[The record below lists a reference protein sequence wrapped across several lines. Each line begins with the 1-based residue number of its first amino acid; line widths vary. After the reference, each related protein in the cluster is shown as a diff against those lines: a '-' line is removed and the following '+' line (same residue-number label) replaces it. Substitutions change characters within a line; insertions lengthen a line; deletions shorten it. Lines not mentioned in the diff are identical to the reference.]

1 MATSLIDADSLLV
14 IDIGTAAT
22 RAILFDVVDGRYR
35 FLAMG
40 TGPTT
45 DIAPYRDAREG
56 VRQAIDQLQSITS
69 RVLVGADENLI
80 IPSTPDGAGVDT
92 CAVIMSNGAPLK
104 MVVVGLLEDVSLESA
119 RRLAST
125 TYTGVVDT
133 ISLNDRRKT
142 EARID
147 LILRLRPD
155 MILVAGGTETGASQS
170 VLKLLEPV
178 GLACYLM
185 PEKQRPEVLYVGNE
199 ALRDEVQSSLK
210 SIVNIHFAPNVRP
223 DLEMERLG
231 PAQVELGNIYR
242 RVRARQTP
250 GVEELDKWAGGK
262 LMPSATAF
270 GRIVHFLSRSYASSK
285 GVLGVDIGAKATTI
299 AAAYEEDLH
308 LGVYP
313 QFSLGNSLAN
323 LLKFT
328 SIGQITRWLT
338 SDTSEDY
345 VKAYLQN
352 KALYPLSIPAGAEDM
367 AIEQAVVRQL
377 MQLALKRSSSGFPAG
392 LNGRSSGLL
401 PWFKIIVASGSA
413 LTKAPTIGQS
423 LLMLLDG
430 LQPVGTATLG
440 LDTNHLAAPLGA
452 AAALNPILT
461 VQVLDSGTF
470 QYLGSVISPVGGSP
484 VGTSVLRVKL
494 QREGGEDTTIEV
506 KQGAL
511 EVLPLSTGKT
521 ATLHLQPLHRYDVGM
536 GGPGRGGRLTV
547 HGGSLGVIIDAR
559 GRPLQLPTD
568 IGRRRDLYRKWLWTL
583 GG

>member
-14 IDIGTAAT
+14 IDIGTSAT

-45 DIAPYRDAREG
+45 DVAPFRDIREG
-56 VRQAIDQLQSITS
+56 VRLALDQLQIITS
-69 RVLVGADENLI
+69 RALVGAEENLI
-80 IPSTPDGAGVDT
+80 IPSTPDGSGVDT
-92 CAVIMSNGAPLK
+92 CAVVMSTGEPLK
-104 MVVVGLLEDVSLESA
+104 MVIVGLLEDVSLESA
-119 RRLAST
+119 RRLAAT
-125 TYTGVVDT
+125 TYTGMVDT

-155 MILVAGGTETGASQS
+155 LILVSGGTENGASQS

-199 ALRDEVQSSLK
+199 TLRNEVQSSLK
-210 SIVNIHFAPNVRP
+210 SIVNLHHAPNVRP
-223 DLEMERLG
+223 SLEMERLG
-231 PAQVELGNIYR
+231 SAQVELSTIYR
-242 RVRARQTP
+242 RVRARQIY
-250 GVEELDKWAGGK
+250 GVEELDKWSGGR
-262 LMPSATAF
+262 LMPTASAF

-285 GVLGVDIGAKATTI
+285 GVLGVDIGASATTI
-299 AAAYEEDLH
+299 AAAFEEDLH

-313 QFSLGNSLAN
+313 QYGLGRGLAGI
-323 LLKFT
+323 LK
-328 SIGQITRWLT
+328 SIPLGQITRWLT
-338 SDTSEDY
+338 TDTSEAY
-345 VKAYLQN
+345 VREYIQN
-352 KALYPLSIPAGAEDM
+352 KALYPLSVPAGAEDL
-367 AIEQAVVRQL
+367 AIEQALARQL
-377 MQLALKRSSSGFPAG
+377 MQAALKRSIPSFPNG
-392 LNGRSSGLL
+392 LNNRSDGLL
-401 PWFKIIVASGSA
+401 PCFKIIVASGSA
-413 LTKAPTIGQS
+413 LTKAPSLGQA

-440 LDTNHLAAPLGA
+440 LDTNHLAPALGA
-452 AAALNPILT
+452 AAAINPILT
-461 VQVLDSGTF
+461 VQVLDAGTF
-470 QYLGSVISPVGGSP
+470 QYLGSVISPIGGSP
-484 VGTSVLRVKL
+484 VGTSILRVKL
-494 QREGGEDTTIEV
+494 QREGGDDTSLEV
-506 KQGAL
+506 KQGSL
-511 EVLPLSTGKT
+511 EVLPLQSGKT

-559 GRPLQLPTD
+559 GRPLQLPAD
-568 IGRRRDLYRKWLWTL
+568 VGRRRDLYRKWLWTL

>member
-14 IDIGTAAT
+14 IEIGASAT

-35 FLAMG
+35 FLAVG
-40 TGPTT
+40 VGPTT
-45 DIAPYRDAREG
+45 DGAPYRDVREG
-56 VRQAIDQLQSITS
+56 VRLALDQLQSITS
-69 RVLVGADENLI
+69 RVFVGADENLI

-92 CAVIMSNGAPLK
+92 CAVVMSAGAPLK
-104 MVVVGLLEDVSLESA
+104 MVVVGMLEDVSLESA
-119 RRLAST
+119 RHLAAT
-125 TYTGVVDT
+125 TYTGVVET

-147 LILRLRPD
+147 LILRLHPD
-155 MILVAGGTETGASQS
+155 IILVAGGTENGASQS
-170 VLKLLEPV
+170 VIKLLEPV

-185 PEKQRPEVLYVGNE
+185 PEKQRPEILYVGNE
-199 ALRDEVQSSLK
+199 ALRDEVQNSLK
-210 SIVNIHFAPNVRP
+210 SIVNLHVAPNVRP

-231 PAQVELGNIYR
+231 PAQIELGNIYR
-242 RVRARQTP
+242 RVRARQIP
-250 GVEELDKWAGGK
+250 GVEELDKWAGGR
-262 LMPSATAF
+262 LTPSAAAF

-285 GVLGVDIGAKATTI
+285 GVLGVDVGATATTI

-313 QFSLGNSLAN
+313 QLGLGQGLSN
-323 LLKFT
+323 LLKFI

-338 SDTSEDY
+338 VDTSEEY
-345 VKAYLQN
+345 VRAYIQN

-367 AIEQAVVRQL
+367 AIEQALVRQF
-377 MQLALKRSSSGFPAG
+377 MQAALKRSTGGFPAG
-392 LNGRSSGLL
+392 LNGHSEGLL

-413 LTKAPTIGQS
+413 FTKAPTPGQA

-430 LQPVGTATLG
+430 LQPVGAATLG

-484 VGTSVLRVKL
+484 VGTPVLRIKL
-494 QREGGEDTTIEV
+494 HREDGEETTLEV
-506 KQGAL
+506 KQGSL
-511 EVLPLSTGKT
+511 EILPLSSGKT

-568 IGRRRDLYRKWLWTL
+568 IGRRRELYRKWLWTL

>member
-1 MATSLIDADSLLV
+1 MTTSLIDADSLLV

-40 TGPTT
+40 MGPTT
-45 DIAPYRDAREG
+45 DVAPYRDVGEG
-56 VRQAIDQLQSITS
+56 VRQALDQLQTITS
-69 RVLVGADENLI
+69 RVLIGTDENLI

-92 CAVIMSNGAPLK
+92 CAVVMSTGAPIK

-125 TYTGVVDT
+125 TYSGVIET

-142 EARID
+142 EARVD

-155 MILVAGGTETGASQS
+155 IVLIAGGTEKGASQS
-170 VLKLLEPV
+170 VIKLLEPV
-178 GLACYLM
+178 GLACYLL
-185 PEKQRPEVLYVGNE
+185 PEKLRPEVLYVGNE

-223 DLEMERLG
+223 DLDMERIG
-231 PAQVELGNIYR
+231 SAQVELGNIYR
-242 RVRARQTP
+242 RVRARQIT
-250 GVEELDKWAGGK
+250 GVEELDKWTGGK
-262 LMPSATAF
+262 LLPSATAF
-270 GRIVHFLSRSYASSK
+270 GRIIHFLSKSYASSK
-285 GVLGVDIGAKATTI
+285 GVLGVDIGANATTI
-299 AAAYEEDLH
+299 AAAYEDDLH
-308 LGVYP
+308 LGVYS
-313 QFSLGNSLAN
+313 QFGLGQSLAN
-323 LLKFT
+323 VSKHV
-328 SIGQITRWLT
+328 SIDQVTRWLT
-338 SDTSEDY
+338 TDSSVEY
-345 VKAYLQN
+345 VRAYIQN
-352 KALYPLSIPAGAEDM
+352 KALYPLSTPGNTEDM
-367 AIEQAVVRQL
+367 AIEQALVRQL
-377 MQLALKRSSSGFPAG
+377 LQGALKRSIKSFPSG
-392 LNGRSSGLL
+392 LKNHSDGLL
-401 PWFKIIVASGSA
+401 PWFKIIVASGA
-413 LTKAPTIGQS
+413 AFTKAPSIGQA

-452 AAALNPILT
+452 AAALNPLLT

-470 QYLGSVISPVGGSP
+470 QYLGSVISPIGGSP
-484 VGTSVLRVKL
+484 VGTSVLKVKL
-494 QREGGEDTTIEV
+494 RRDDGDDTTLEV
-506 KQGAL
+506 KQGSL
-511 EVLPLSTGKT
+511 EILPLSSGKT

-559 GRPLQLPTD
+559 GRPLQLPSD